1 MGPPLSLHE
10 HFQPTHRYNI
20 THIEFSIHPKSTR
33 KSRFTQDLLI
43 VIDLSQRHPIVW
55 FENLGAL
62 SIGSYQLNPRYK
74 EFPMFSP
81 ST

>member
-43 VIDLSQRHPIVW
+43 VIDLSQRHPIV
-55 FENLGAL
+55 
-62 SIGSYQLNPRYK
+62 
-74 EFPMFSP
+74 
-81 ST
+81 